1 MMNITESATTRSYVP
16 YTSEMSA
23 NRYLNKSGDETWV
36 AWAEAMVVAGFSSPS
51 LFVLLGEI
59 KPFNAFE
66 MSALFDD
73 IVEELGIPVVSS
85 DTEAVETLAAAIAEQ
100 YVRGRTGLNV
110 TQSLLVQFPWGL
122 ANIYRDEDLHLDLLD
137 YIGEWELSPE
147 EEDAEADRLIREFHQ
162 MHPMTKWRP
171 FEWERPCG

>member
-1 MMNITESATTRSYVP
+1 MSLAESATTSSSLP

-23 NRYLNKSGDETWV
+23 ERYLNKSGDETWV

-85 DTEAVETLAAAIAEQ
+85 DTEAVNILAATIAAQ
-100 YVRGRTGLNV
+100 YVRGEIGLNV
-110 TQSLLVQFPWGL
+110 TQALLLHLPWGMVEL
-122 ANIYRDEDLHLDLLD
+122 PQTEDLPSDLLAYTD
-137 YIGEWELSPE
+137 QWGLSPE
-147 EEDAEADRLIREFHQ
+147 EEDAEADRLIREYFQ
-162 MHPMTKWRP
+162 KHPMTKWWS
-171 FEWERPCG
+171 FEWGRSCD